1 MTQSPILGTE
11 FSPYLAAFGGVDSKS
26 SWKGIPTPDTNNFWT
41 KWYSTGGV
49 EGRESVTVPAGT
61 FDAVKLEIWSAR
73 TASGS
78 QTERDSEPVRIQY
91 NIWYA
96 AEIKRYVK
104 MVRTT
109 TAASGQR
116 MNTDTF
122 ELVAYRQ
129 Q

>member
-1 MTQSPILGTE
+1 MERS
-11 FSPYLAAFGGVDSKS
+11 D
-26 SWKGIPTPDTNNFWT
+26 
-41 KWYSTGGV
+41 
-49 EGRESVTVPAGT
+49 R
-61 FDAVKLEIWSAR
+61 
-73 TASGS
+73 SGS
-78 QTERDSEPVRIQY
+78 QTERDSEPVRIHY